1 MNNNTVYA
9 NLNERFSVDLGR
21 LVTKPEM
28 QKKTREDGTEYKFA
42 KIRVATEDGYST
54 NQGYQEHSSYFLMF
68 IFDPQLAET
77 VLNFGRKGRLI
88 TIEGNCH
95 QTINQNNNKWFKLY
109 EVTALEFLDTKDAG
123 SDDNDNTEAND
134 TKSANNQEKQTDWN
148 ASANSKDAQTAPENH
163 EEHLSTMDKVNASI
177 KKIQE
182 KANKISKEAH
192 EKKQAEENAEKHDDE
207 QTDLFENNEEESK

>member
-28 QKKTREDGTEYKFA
+28 AKKTREDGTEYKFA

-77 VLNFGRKGRLI
+77 VVNFGRKGRLI

-123 SDDNDNTEAND
+123 SDDDTDPQDKQREPAAND
-134 TKSANNQEKQTDWN
+134 HAETQNKSA
-148 ASANSKDAQTAPENH
+148 H
-163 EEHLSTMDKVNASI
+163 HLSTMDKVNASI

-182 KANKISKEAH
+182 KANEMAKEAH

-207 QTDLFENNEEESK
+207 QTNLFDEEESK

>member
-28 QKKTREDGTEYKFA
+28 AKKTREDGTEYKFA

-77 VLNFGRKGRLI
+77 VVNFGRKGRLI

-123 SDDNDNTEAND
+123 SDDDD
-134 TKSANNQEKQTDWN
+134 TKFANNQEKQTDWN
-148 ASANSKDAQTAPENH
+148 ASANPKDAQTAPENH

-182 KANKISKEAH
+182 KANEMAKEAH

-207 QTDLFENNEEESK
+207 QTNLFDEEESK

>member
-28 QKKTREDGTEYKFA
+28 AKKTREDGTEYKFA

-54 NQGYQEHSSYFLMF
+54 DQGYQEHSSYFLMF

-77 VLNFGRKGRLI
+77 VVNFGRKGRLI

-109 EVTALEFLDTKDAG
+109 EVTALEFLDTKDTG
-123 SDDNDNTEAND
+123 SDDDD
-134 TKSANNQEKQTDWN
+134 TKSANNQEKQTNSN
-148 ASANSKDAQTAPENH
+148 ASANPKDTQTTPENH

-182 KANKISKEAH
+182 KANEKAKEAR
-192 EKKQAEENAEKHDDE
+192 EEKQAQAETESQEDM
-207 QTDLFENNEEESK
+207 QTNLFENNDEESK

>member
-21 LVTKPEM
+21 LTTKPEM
-28 QKKTREDGTEYKFA
+28 EKKTREDGTEYKFA
-42 KIRVATEDGYST
+42 KIRVATEDGYT
-54 NQGYQEHSSYFLMF
+54 TDQGYQEHSSYFLMF

-77 VLNFGRKGRLI
+77 VVNFGRKGRLI
-88 TIEGNCH
+88 AIEGNCH

-109 EVTALEFLDTKDAG
+109 EVTALEFLDTKDTG
-123 SDDNDNTEAND
+123 SDDDTDLQDKQHKSAAND
-134 TKSANNQEKQTDWN
+134 HAKTQNKST
-148 ASANSKDAQTAPENH
+148 H
-163 EEHLSTMDKVNASI
+163 HLSTMDKVNASI

-182 KANKISKEAH
+182 KANKTAKEAH

-207 QTDLFENNEEESK
+207 QTNLFDEEESK

>member
-28 QKKTREDGTEYKFA
+28 AKKTREDGTEYKFA

-54 NQGYQEHSSYFLMF
+54 DQGYQEHSSYFLMF

-77 VLNFGRKGRLI
+77 VVNFGRKGRLI

-123 SDDNDNTEAND
+123 SDDDTDPQDKQREPAAND
-134 TKSANNQEKQTDWN
+134 HAETQNKSA
-148 ASANSKDAQTAPENH
+148 H
-163 EEHLSTMDKVNASI
+163 HLSTMDKVNASI

-182 KANKISKEAH
+182 KANEMAKEAH

-207 QTDLFENNEEESK
+207 QTNLFDEEESK

>member
-28 QKKTREDGTEYKFA
+28 AKKTREDGTEYKFA

-77 VLNFGRKGRLI
+77 VVNFGRKGRLI

-109 EVTALEFLDTKDAG
+109 EVTALEFLDTKDTG
-123 SDDNDNTEAND
+123 SDDDD
-134 TKSANNQEKQTDWN
+134 TKSANNQEKQTDAN

-163 EEHLSTMDKVNASI
+163 EKHLSTMDKVNASI

-182 KANKISKEAH
+182 KANEMAKEAH

-207 QTDLFENNEEESK
+207 QTNLFDEEESK

>member
-28 QKKTREDGTEYKFA
+28 AKKTREDGTEYKFA

-77 VLNFGRKGRLI
+77 VVNFGRKGRLI

-109 EVTALEFLDTKDAG
+109 EVTALEFLDTKDTG
-123 SDDNDNTEAND
+123 SDDDD
-134 TKSANNQEKQTDWN
+134 TKSANNQEKQTNSN
-148 ASANSKDAQTAPENH
+148 ASANPKDAQTTPENH
-163 EEHLSTMDKVNASI
+163 EKHLSTMDKVNASI

-182 KANKISKEAH
+182 KANKTAKEAH

-207 QTDLFENNEEESK
+207 QTNLFDEEESK

>member
-28 QKKTREDGTEYKFA
+28 AKKTREDGTEYKFA

-77 VLNFGRKGRLI
+77 VVNFGRKGRLI

-109 EVTALEFLDTKDAG
+109 EVTALEFLDTKDTS
-123 SDDNDNTEAND
+123 SDGDD

-163 EEHLSTMDKVNASI
+163 EKHLSTMDKVNASI

-182 KANKISKEAH
+182 KANEMAKEAH

-207 QTDLFENNEEESK
+207 QTNLFDEEESK

>member
-28 QKKTREDGTEYKFA
+28 AKKTREDGTEYKFA

-77 VLNFGRKGRLI
+77 VVNFGRKGRLI

-123 SDDNDNTEAND
+123 SDDDD

-148 ASANSKDAQTAPENH
+148 ASANSKDAQAAPENH
-163 EEHLSTMDKVNASI
+163 EKHLSTMDKVNASI

-182 KANKISKEAH
+182 KANEMAKEAH
-192 EKKQAEENAEKHDDE
+192 EKKQAEENAEKHDDK
-207 QTDLFENNEEESK
+207 QTNLFDE

>member
-28 QKKTREDGTEYKFA
+28 AKKTREDGTEYKFA

-77 VLNFGRKGRLI
+77 VVNFGRKGRLI

-95 QTINQNNNKWFKLY
+95 QNINQNNNKWFKLY
-109 EVTALEFLDTKDAG
+109 EVNALEILDTKDTG
-123 SDDNDNTEAND
+123 SDDDTDPQDKQREPAAND
-134 TKSANNQEKQTDWN
+134 HAETQNKSA
-148 ASANSKDAQTAPENH
+148 H
-163 EEHLSTMDKVNASI
+163 HLSTMDKVNASI

-182 KANKISKEAH
+182 KANKTAKEAH

-207 QTDLFENNEEESK
+207 QTNLFDEEESK

>member
-28 QKKTREDGTEYKFA
+28 AKKTREDGTEYKFA

-54 NQGYQEHSSYFLMF
+54 DQGYQEHSSYFLMF

-77 VLNFGRKGRLI
+77 VVNFGRKGRLI

-123 SDDNDNTEAND
+123 SDDDTDPQDKQREPAAND
-134 TKSANNQEKQTDWN
+134 HAETQNKSA
-148 ASANSKDAQTAPENH
+148 H
-163 EEHLSTMDKVNASI
+163 HLSTMDKVNASI

-182 KANKISKEAH
+182 KANEKAKEAR
-192 EKKQAEENAEKHDDE
+192 EEKQAQAETESQEDM
-207 QTDLFENNEEESK
+207 QTNLFENNDEESK

>member
-28 QKKTREDGTEYKFA
+28 AKKTREDGTEYKFA

-77 VLNFGRKGRLI
+77 VVNFGRKGRLI

-109 EVTALEFLDTKDAG
+109 EVTALEFLDTKDTS
-123 SDDNDNTEAND
+123 SDGDD

-148 ASANSKDAQTAPENH
+148 ASANSKDAQAAPENH
-163 EEHLSTMDKVNASI
+163 EKHLSTMDKVNASI

-182 KANKISKEAH
+182 KANEMAKEAH

-207 QTDLFENNEEESK
+207 QTNLFDEEESK

>member
-77 VLNFGRKGRLI
+77 VLKFGRKGRLI

-123 SDDNDNTEAND
+123 SDDDNNTGYDDA
-134 TKSANNQEKQTDWN
+134 KFANNQEKQTDWN

-182 KANKISKEAH
+182 KANEKAKEAH

-207 QTDLFENNEEESK
+207 QTDLFENN

>member
-28 QKKTREDGTEYKFA
+28 AKKTREDGTEYKFA

-77 VLNFGRKGRLI
+77 VVSFGRKGRLI

-123 SDDNDNTEAND
+123 SDDDTDPQDKQREPAAND
-134 TKSANNQEKQTDWN
+134 HAETQNKSA
-148 ASANSKDAQTAPENH
+148 H
-163 EEHLSTMDKVNASI
+163 HLSTMDKVNASI

-182 KANKISKEAH
+182 KANKTAKEAH
-192 EKKQAEENAEKHDDE
+192 EKKQAEENAEKRDDE
-207 QTDLFENNEEESK
+207 QTNLFDEEESK

>member
-28 QKKTREDGTEYKFA
+28 AKKTREDGTEYKFA

-77 VLNFGRKGRLI
+77 VVNFGRKGRLI

-123 SDDNDNTEAND
+123 SDDDD

-148 ASANSKDAQTAPENH
+148 ASANSKDAQAAPENH
-163 EEHLSTMDKVNASI
+163 EKHLSTMDKVNASI

-182 KANKISKEAH
+182 KANEMAKEAH
-192 EKKQAEENAEKHDDE
+192 EKKQAEENAEKHDDK
-207 QTDLFENNEEESK
+207 QTNLFDEEESK

>member
-9 NLNERFSVDLGR
+9 NLNERFSIDLGR

-28 QKKTREDGTEYKFA
+28 AKKTREDGTEYKFA

-77 VLNFGRKGRLI
+77 VVNFGRKGRLI

-109 EVTALEFLDTKDAG
+109 EVTALEFLDTKDTG
-123 SDDNDNTEAND
+123 SDDDD
-134 TKSANNQEKQTDWN
+134 TKSANNQEKQTNSN
-148 ASANSKDAQTAPENH
+148 ASANPKDTQTAPENH
-163 EEHLSTMDKVNASI
+163 EKHLSTMDKVNASI

-182 KANKISKEAH
+182 KANKTAKEAH

-207 QTDLFENNEEESK
+207 QTNLFDEEESK

>member
-77 VLNFGRKGRLI
+77 VLKFGRKGRLI

-123 SDDNDNTEAND
+123 SDGADD
-134 TKSANNQEKQTDWN
+134 TKSANP
-148 ASANSKDAQTAPENH
+148 KDTQTAPKNH

-182 KANKISKEAH
+182 KANEKAKEAR

-207 QTDLFENNEEESK
+207 QTNLFENNEEESK

>member
-28 QKKTREDGTEYKFA
+28 AKKTREDGTEYKFA

-77 VLNFGRKGRLI
+77 VVNFGRKGRLI

-109 EVTALEFLDTKDAG
+109 EVTALEFLDTKDTG
-123 SDDNDNTEAND
+123 SDGDD

-182 KANKISKEAH
+182 KANEMAKEAH

-207 QTDLFENNEEESK
+207 QTDLFDEEESK

>member
-28 QKKTREDGTEYKFA
+28 AKKTREDGTEYKFA

-77 VLNFGRKGRLI
+77 VVNFGRKGRLI

-109 EVTALEFLDTKDAG
+109 EVTALEFLDTKDTG
-123 SDDNDNTEAND
+123 SDDDTDPQDKQREPAAND
-134 TKSANNQEKQTDWN
+134 HAETQNKSA
-148 ASANSKDAQTAPENH
+148 H
-163 EEHLSTMDKVNASI
+163 HLSTMDKVNASI

-182 KANKISKEAH
+182 KANKTAKEAH

-207 QTDLFENNEEESK
+207 QTNLFDEEESK